1 MPGSPLWNKISAVAA
16 LAVLCAFGQKDP
28 SASGR
33 KALDLL
39 LARNFSAFGQL
50 LTGSAKEKMGPE
62 FLKQR
67 VGTELDGFGKLEE
80 IGKPVI
86 AQSGT
91 DHLVS
96 FPVRFEKVAVNVQL
110 TLNQAGLV
118 AGLFFRPADTPLPP
132 LWKRPA
138 YSKPGTFREREIS
151 VGTGEWKL
159 PGTLTM
165 PVGKGPFPAMVLV
178 HGPGPNDRDETMYSN
193 RMFKDIAEGLASRG
207 IAVLRYDKRTKI
219 YGDRMGDTA
228 FTLQQETVDDA
239 LSALALAR
247 QQPGVAPKQVL
258 LLGHSLGGYAMPRIA
273 LRDGKLAGAI
283 VMAGN
288 ARPIE
293 DVVLDQN
300 EAVLK
305 LRRGDAVAQQRFDQL
320 KAEVAKVKALGAG
333 KQNPPV
339 VLGLPSAYFV
349 DLQGYEP
356 AKEASRL
363 AIPLLVLQG
372 ERDTQVTMQDFGI
385 WKAAVAGQKNGEVE
399 LFPNLNHLFMASEG
413 LGTPAEYRVPENVAP
428 EVINRIA
435 LWTLN
440 R

>member
-1 MPGSPLWNKISAVAA
+1 
-16 LAVLCAFGQKDP
+16 
-28 SASGR
+28 
-33 KALDLL
+33 
-39 LARNFSAFGQL
+39 
-50 LTGSAKEKMGPE
+50 MGPE

-67 VGTELDGFGKLEE
+67 VGTELDGFGKLQEV
-80 IGKPVI
+80 GKPVT

-91 DHLVS
+91 DTLLS
-96 FPVRFEKVAVNVQL
+96 FPVRFEKVTVNVQL

-138 YSKPGTFREREIS
+138 YSKPESFREREVT
-151 VGTGEWKL
+151 VGKGQWQL

-193 RMFKDIAEGLASRG
+193 RMFKDLAEGLASSG
-207 IAVLRYDKRTKI
+207 VVVLRYDKRTKT

-228 FTLQQETVDDA
+228 FTLQQETIDDA
-239 LSALALAR
+239 LSALALMR
-247 QQPGVAPKQVL
+247 QQPGVAPRRVL

-273 LRDGKLAGAI
+273 LRDGKLAGAV
-283 VMAGN
+283 VMAAN

-300 EAVLK
+300 EAMLK

-320 KAEVAKVKALGAG
+320 KAEIAKVKALGAG

-339 VLGLPSAYFV
+339 VLGLPSAYFL

-363 AIPLLVLQG
+363 TIPLLVLQG
-372 ERDTQVTMQDFGI
+372 ERDMQVSMQDFSI
-385 WKAAVAGQKNGEVE
+385 WKAALAGRKNAEAE
-399 LFPNLNHLFMASEG
+399 SFPNLNHLFMASEG
-413 LGTPAEYRVPENVAP
+413 FGTPAEYRVPGNVAP
-428 EVINRIA
+428 EVIHRIA
-435 LWTLN
+435 LWAIE